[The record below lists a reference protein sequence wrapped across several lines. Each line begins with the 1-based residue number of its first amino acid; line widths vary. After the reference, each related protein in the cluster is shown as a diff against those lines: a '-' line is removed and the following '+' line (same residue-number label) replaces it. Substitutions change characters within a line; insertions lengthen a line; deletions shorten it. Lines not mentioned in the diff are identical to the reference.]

1 MKPRL
6 RALWWCGL
14 CLPLLT
20 LQAIP
25 AQTPLA
31 PSAASTATAQTT
43 APPHVA
49 PAAQVLDAH
58 LLDAQ
63 LLVAPPGT
71 PATSRAVQLSAH
83 GYVEQEVFLQG
94 LAQHYRPQPGWGKAG
109 EWGVQPHGEA
119 HPYVTRLLVRRPADP
134 ARFNG
139 VIVVEWLNTTPGFD
153 LDGGW
158 VLTREELMAQGYAWV
173 GVSNQTEGLR
183 SLQKQST
190 RYGGLHLAS
199 NAGAHAVFAQAG
211 QAIRTQWLR
220 LIGQHTKPSASVASD
235 PPTSA
240 LRLLAFGYS
249 QSGLYL
255 YTYIN
260 TFHPH
265 HQVFDGFYLRGPA
278 PMAPALDDD
287 GDDIWAPA
295 FRSDLDVPIMQVQT
309 EAEAMVSWPLS
320 RTPDTDHVRY
330 WEISGAAHLDAHLQA
345 ELPPITPAQEAQPP
359 HTCLRPL
366 NALPAYMVDHAALHA
381 LTRWV
386 KDGAPPPVAPRMA
399 RSDWGFVRTD
409 EHGHALQGLRLP
421 DIRVPTARHGQYSNV
436 NTRTLSLSGQY
447 ACIAGGSTI
456 PLGTSDLQASYPT
469 AATYLSAYQSA
480 ADELLKQGFL
490 RPRDHRQLLDKARA
504 LAAAHWPATTDAAQT
519 R

>member
-6 RALWWCGL
+6 RALWWRGLL

-20 LQAIP
+20 LQAAP

-31 PSAASTATAQTT
+31 PAAAPSATAQTT
-43 APPHVA
+43 ASPRA
-49 PAAQVLDAH
+49 GAAAQYWNPQLSDAR
-58 LLDAQ
+58 LLA
-63 LLVAPPGT
+63 APPGP

-94 LAQHYRPQPGWGKAG
+94 QAQHYRPLPGWGESG
-109 EWGVQPHGEA
+109 QWGVQPHGEA

-173 GVSNQTEGLR
+173 GVSNQTEGVQALQGQSPRYAALR
-183 SLQKQST
+183 
-190 RYGGLHLAS
+190 LAS
-199 NAGAHAVFAQAG
+199 NEGAHAIYGQAG
-211 QAIRTQWLR
+211 QAIRTHWPQL
-220 LIGQHTKPSASVASD
+220 LGLQAH
-235 PPTSA
+235 PTPFA
-240 LRLLAFGYS
+240 APVNPRLLAMGYS
-249 QSGLYL
+249 QSGLFL

-260 TFHPH
+260 TFHPA

-278 PMAPALDDD
+278 PLAPSVEKD
-287 GDDIWAPA
+287 GDDVWAPA
-295 FRSDLDVPIMQVQT
+295 FRSDLKTHIMQVQT

-320 RTPDTDHVRY
+320 RTPDTDRIRY

-345 ELPPITPAQEAQPP
+345 ELPLITPANAPNTP
-359 HTCLRPL
+359 HGCLRPL

-386 KDGAPPPVAPRMA
+386 TAGVAPPIAPRMA
-399 RSDWGFVRTD
+399 RNALGFVRTD
-409 EHGHALQGLRLP
+409 EAGHAQGGLRLP
-421 DIRVPTARHGQYSNV
+421 DIQAPTAHHGQYSNFS
-436 NTRTLSLSGQY
+436 TRSLAVRSQY
-447 ACIAGGSTI
+447 ACIAGGSTV
-456 PLGTSDLQASYPT
+456 PMDAEVLQARYTSRADYVQ
-469 AATYLSAYQSA
+469 AYQA
-480 ADELLKQGFL
+480 TADALLGQGFL
-490 RPRDHRQLLDKARA
+490 RPRDHQALLDRSQ
-504 LAAAHWPATTDAAQT
+504 AAAARLWPGTPTSHT
-519 R
+519 PH